1 MLDLVPDG
9 WPALAADRYLAPDIE
24 RAATLVQTGALS
36 AALRGV
42 GGPALWVPA

>member
-1 MLDLVPDG
+1 MARVIPKKRV
-9 WPALAADRYLAPDIE
+9 RYLAPDIE